1 MEPAVRSFGQCR
13 LSGRA
18 DANRAGTRHR
28 SGVTSHAD
36 RGAAHSPSGHSTIFR
51 YVTTEFVV
59 VFVVLVGLVTG
70 SALHILGA
78 DTPADFVWAGAAVVV
93 LGPLVWS
100 VARSLARRDVGVDA
114 IALLAIAVALVL
126 GEYLTAV
133 IVSLMLAGGNALEAS
148 ANIRARRE
156 LRLLV
161 ERAPRIAHRRR
172 GALVEEVAVEELLPE
187 DVVIV
192 RAGEVVP
199 SDGRVSDG
207 AEAVIDTSALTGEP
221 LPVTVRP
228 GGEILSGT
236 ANAADAFDLVV
247 TRPSAESAYAAIVRL
262 VERATDQRAPFVRL
276 ADRYAA
282 FFLPVTILVAGGAWV
297 ASGDPTR
304 LLAVLVV
311 ATPCPLILAAP
322 IALVSGLSRA
332 ARVGVI
338 VKGAGVIE
346 QLGRARTVLFDKTGT
361 LTLGSPEVERI
372 VSLNGVEP
380 TEALRLAA
388 SLDQLSAHVLAEAL
402 VHDAERRGLRL
413 ASPTDV
419 REQPGSGIAG
429 TVDRRAVV
437 VGAAGW
443 LEELGFTGARVA
455 ASAADGR
462 HEVGRAKVFVGI
474 DGRLAAMIV
483 MADHLRED
491 AVGLTASLR
500 ETGIRHVALVTGDS
514 ASVGEEIGRLAGVDR
529 VYSEQ
534 RPEDKL
540 EVVKALRAR
549 AELRPV
555 VMVGDG
561 INDAPALALAD
572 VGIALGAQGATV
584 SSETADVVITVD
596 RVDRVV
602 HALRIGRRSLH
613 IARQSVLVGM
623 GLSLAAMAVAAAGYL
638 PPVYGALLQ
647 EGIDVIVI
655 VNALRALKG

>member
-1 MEPAVRSFGQCR
+1 VS
-13 LSGRA
+13 
-18 DANRAGTRHR
+18 
-28 SGVTSHAD
+28 SHAEL
-36 RGAAHSPSGHSTIFR
+36 GEAQLPPSHSTLYRQF
-51 YVTTEFVV
+51 TTELAIVI
-59 VFVVLVGLVTG
+59 VVLVGLITG
-70 SALHILGA
+70 SVLHLLGSN
-78 DTPADFVWAGAAVVV
+78 TPADFVWAGAAVVV

-100 VARSLARRDVGVDA
+100 VARSLVHRDVGVDA
-114 IALLAIAVALVL
+114 IALLAIAAALVL

-148 ANIRARRE
+148 ANARARRE

-161 ERAPRIAHRRR
+161 ERAPRIAHRRH
-172 GALVEEVAVEELLPE
+172 GTLVQEVKVGDVAPG
-187 DVVIV
+187 DVVVV

-199 SDGRVSDG
+199 ADGVVSG
-207 AEAVIDTSALTGEP
+207 EAEAVIDTSALTGEP

-228 GGEILSGT
+228 GGEVLSGT

-247 TRPSAESAYAAIVRL
+247 TRRSAESAYATIVRL
-262 VERATDQRAPFVRL
+262 VEGATLQRAPFVRL

-297 ASGDPTR
+297 VSGDPTR
-304 LLAVLVV
+304 MLAVLVV

-332 ARVGVI
+332 ARVGII

-361 LTLGSPEVERI
+361 LTLGSPEIERI

-388 SLDQLSAHVLAEAL
+388 SLDQLSAHVMAEAL
-402 VHDAERRGLRL
+402 VHDAEGRGLRL
-413 ASPTDV
+413 AFPRDV

-429 TVDRRAVV
+429 SVEGRAVV

-443 LEELGFTGARVA
+443 LEELGFPGARVA
-455 ASAADGR
+455 AGAANGGQ
-462 HEVGRAKVFVGI
+462 ESGRAKVFVGI
-474 DGRLAAMIV
+474 DGQLAAMIV
-483 MADHLRED
+483 MADHLRHD
-491 AVGLTASLR
+491 AVALPASLR
-500 ETGIRHVALVTGDS
+500 EIGIRHVALVTGDS
-514 ASVGEEIGRLAGVDR
+514 ASVGEEIGRLVGVDR

-534 RPEDKL
+534 LPEDKL

-549 AELRPV
+549 KELCPV

-596 RVDRVV
+596 RVDRVAD
-602 HALRIGRRSLH
+602 ALRIGRRSLG

-647 EGIDVIVI
+647 EGIDVAVI
-655 VNALRALKG
+655 INALRALKG

>member
-1 MEPAVRSFGQCR
+1 MALDR
-13 LSGRA
+13 
-18 DANRAGTRHR
+18 RHR
-28 SGVTSHAD
+28 SSVTLHSDLGASQLPPRHA
-36 RGAAHSPSGHSTIFR
+36 RIFPHF
-51 YVTTEFVV
+51 TTELAVV
-59 VFVVLVGLVTG
+59 LVVLVGLITG
-70 SALHILGA
+70 AGLHILGA

-100 VARSLARRDVGVDA
+100 VARSLVRRDVGVDA
-114 IALLAIAVALVL
+114 IALLAIAAALVL

-148 ANIRARRE
+148 ANARARRE
-156 LRLLV
+156 LHLLV

-172 GALVEEVAVEELLPE
+172 GALVEEVTVEEVVPG
-187 DVVIV
+187 DVVVV

-199 SDGRVSDG
+199 ADGVLSDG
-207 AEAVIDTSALTGEP
+207 AEAVIDASALTGEP

-236 ANAADAFDLVV
+236 ANAADVFDLVV
-247 TRPSAESAYAAIVRL
+247 TRASAESAYAAIVRL
-262 VERATDQRAPFVRL
+262 VEGATEQRAPFVRL

-304 LLAVLVV
+304 MLAVLVV

-372 VSLNGVEP
+372 VPLDGVEP
-380 TEALRLAA
+380 IEALRLAA

-413 ASPTDV
+413 TSPTDV

-437 VGAAGW
+437 VGAASW
-443 LEELGFTGARVA
+443 LEELGFTGTRIA
-455 ASAADGR
+455 ASASDGR
-462 HEVGRAKVFVGI
+462 TEVGRAKVFVGI

-483 MADHLRED
+483 MADQLRED
-491 AVGLTASLR
+491 AAGLTASLR
-500 ETGIRHVALVTGDS
+500 DTGIRHVALVSGDS
-514 ASVGEEIGRLAGVDR
+514 ASVAEEIGRLAGVDR

-549 AELRPV
+549 AELCPV

-596 RVDRVV
+596 RVDRVAD
-602 HALRIGRRSLH
+602 ALRIGRRSLG
-613 IARQSVLVGM
+613 IARESVLVGM

-647 EGIDVIVI
+647 EGIDVVVI
-655 VNALRALKG
+655 LNALRALKG